1 LTNTKENTT
10 VAKAKKFYDLNTP
23 LAKEKSVSHLYP
35 MLWWPVSPFNT
46 PTRSACFQ
54 DQEKFLIVPFKRPSD
69 NNSAAV
75 NNKQEIN

>member
-10 VAKAKKFYDLNTP
+10 VPKAKKIYELNTP

-54 DQEKFLIVPFKRPSD
+54 DQEKFLVPFKRPSD